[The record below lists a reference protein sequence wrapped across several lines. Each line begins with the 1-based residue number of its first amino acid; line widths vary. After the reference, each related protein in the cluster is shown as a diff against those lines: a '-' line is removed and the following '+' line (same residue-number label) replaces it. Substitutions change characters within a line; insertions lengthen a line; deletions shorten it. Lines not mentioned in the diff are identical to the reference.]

1 MSTRATRRIV
11 LGMCAVAGLSG
22 GITLVAAEEGPAKR
36 YLIVHADDAGMSHSV
51 NRATIEAMEKG
62 VVTSA
67 SIMVPCPWFMEIAR
81 YAVAHPDKDFGI
93 HLTLNSEW
101 RDYRWG
107 PVAPRDRVPSL
118 VDADGYLWDNVEQV
132 VAHVDAKE
140 AEIELRAQIDRAL
153 KAGIHVSHF
162 DPHMGAVVS
171 RPDLAKL
178 YIRLAIDYDIPVLFA
193 RPTPGSELAR
203 RYPDAIRLL
212 PALDAKGLPVLDN
225 LHQFYDRGPDAQ
237 RTETYLKAIRNLPPG
252 VTEIIV
258 HCGYDDEELRA
269 ITSSATVR
277 DSDRRIFTDAK
288 VMAEIRS
295 LGIELIDWK
304 KFRTL
309 RAATAK

>member
-1 MSTRATRRIV
+1 MSTCATKRII
-11 LGMCAVAGLSG
+11 LGIGAVVGLSG
-22 GITLVAAEEGPAKR
+22 GITSVAAEEGPAKR

-51 NRATIEAMEKG
+51 NRATIEAMEEG

-81 YAVAHPDKDFGI
+81 YASAHPDKDFGI
-93 HLTLNSEW
+93 HLTLNAEW

-118 VDADGYLWDNVEQV
+118 VDPDGYLWDNVEQV

-153 KAGIHVSHF
+153 KAGIRISHF

-225 LHQFYDRGPDAQ
+225 LHQFYDRGPHAQ
-237 RTETYLKAIRNLPPG
+237 RTETYLNAIRNLPPG
-252 VTEIIV
+252 VTEIII

-269 ITSSATVR
+269 ITSSVTVR

-288 VMAEIRS
+288 VMAEIRE

-309 RAATAK
+309 RAAAAK